1 MNYVTPGDP
10 GHSYF
15 WCKVN
20 PTDAA
25 CTSAGTTISGS
36 RMPLGG
42 PFIDATNLATI
53 KTWIT
58 QGAAP

>member
-1 MNYVTPGDP
+1 
-10 GHSYF
+10 
-15 WCKVN
+15 VN

-25 CTSAGTTISGS
+25 CTAAGTAISGS

-42 PFIDATNLATI
+42 PYIDATNLATI